1 MSQRTHTPRMT
12 SLCSTQT
19 LRRGLLLLGSLALA
33 SGSAFA
39 QMSSSAAEP
48 VSHSSA
54 HGLEVTVS
62 RLDTPGELVRVAVN
76 KAILLNFNLPVD
88 RARLINDDIATVNY
102 VSPFQLVLTGR
113 SFGTTQ
119 LICEFN
125 GNGQKVFDVAVDL
138 ELDRLAASIRSA
150 VPQAKVNVNSLLD
163 AVVLTGTAPDT
174 ASAERIQ
181 EIAGIFSERVINHL
195 EVAGTQQV
203 LLRCTV
209 AEVNRTATRQLGFNG
224 WIAGDNVPSAFGL
237 SNIGGINPSNISAP
251 GGYLASPPQALGNT
265 VDAAVGGIIPFT
277 TGAGGIPVQPTTT
290 LSVGFPQ
297 VPMQI
302 FIQALRENGL
312 LRVLAEPNL
321 VSISGQS
328 ANFLAGGEIPIPVD
342 QGNDGISLE
351 YKEFGVKLEF
361 TPTVLNEGQIR
372 LHVRPSIS
380 ELDFANAVTLSSVLI
395 PAISSRTV
403 ETLVEVGSGQ
413 TIAIGGLLSERLR
426 GTASKVPGLGDIPV
440 LGALFS
446 SVEYQSEESE
456 LVVLV
461 TPELVSPISPQ
472 QVAPAPGSLIR
483 KPSDGEL
490 FLMGQLEGQ
499 EGDPS
504 AFRPYPQRTRGPQ
517 NPIPQG
523 GGELHQVRGPVGSA
537 GLSEGF

>member
-1 MSQRTHTPRMT
+1 MNQRLRISKLQTMCRTLMVCGGLTLSQ
-12 SLCSTQT
+12 
-19 LRRGLLLLGSLALA
+19 LAM
-33 SGSAFA
+33 A
-39 QMSSSAAEP
+39 QMGAVET
-48 VSHSSA
+48 VSHSSGQN
-54 HGLEVTVS
+54 GLEVTVS

-76 KAILLNFNLPVD
+76 KAVLLNFNMPVD
-88 RARLINDDIATVNY
+88 RARLINDEIATVNY
-102 VSPFQLVLTGR
+102 VSPFQLVLTGNG
-113 SFGTTQ
+113 FGTTQ

-150 VPQAKVNVNSLLD
+150 VPQAKVNVHSLLD

-174 ASAERIQ
+174 AAAERIQ
-181 EIAGIFSERVINHL
+181 EVASIFSERVINHL

-237 SNIGGINPSNISAP
+237 SNIGGINPSDISAP
-251 GGYLASPPQALGNT
+251 AGALVSPPQALPGT
-265 VDAAVGGIIPFT
+265 TEAAIAGLVPFT
-277 TGAGGIPVQPTTT
+277 TGANGIPVQTSTT

-302 FIQALRENGL
+302 FIRALRENGL

-321 VSISGQS
+321 VSLSGQ
-328 ANFLAGGEIPIPVD
+328 AATFLAGGRFPIPIA
-342 QGNDGISLE
+342 QGDDGIGIE
-351 YKEFGVKLEF
+351 FEEFGVRLNF

-372 LHVRPSIS
+372 LHVAPEIS
-380 ELDFANAVTLSSVLI
+380 EVDFSNAVTLAGFVVPGVSERS
-395 PAISSRTV
+395 V

-426 GTASKVPGLGDIPV
+426 GVASKVPGLGDIPV

-461 TPELVSPISPQ
+461 TPELVAPISPQ
-472 QVAPAPGSLIR
+472 QVTPVPGSELI

-517 NPIPQG
+517 SSTPRRV
-523 GGELHQVRGPVGSA
+523 GELGQVRGPVGTA
-537 GLSEGF
+537 GMNEGL

>member
-1 MSQRTHTPRMT
+1 MNQRARI
-12 SLCSTQT
+12 SNT
-19 LRRGLLLLGSLALA
+19 LRSGNTKTIGRTLLLACGALA
-33 SGSAFA
+33 VV
-39 QMSSSAAEP
+39 SSSYAQNGVVEP
-48 VSHSSA
+48 VSHSST

-76 KAILLNFNLPVD
+76 KAVLLNFNMPVD
-88 RARLINDDIATVNY
+88 NARLINDDIATVNT
-102 VSPFQLVLTGR
+102 VTPFQLVLTGN

-119 LICEFN
+119 LICSFN

-138 ELDRLAASIRSA
+138 ELDRLAASIRGA
-150 VPQAKVNVNSLLD
+150 VPQAKVTVHSLLD

-224 WIAGDNVPSAFGL
+224 WIAGDNTPSAFGL
-237 SNIGGINPSNISAP
+237 SNIGGVNPSNISAVE
-251 GGYLASPPQALGNT
+251 GSLVSPPQALPGT
-265 VDAAVGGIIPFT
+265 TEAAIAGLVPFT
-277 TGAGGIPVQPTTT
+277 MGDNPVSATTT

-321 VSISGQS
+321 VSISGQP

-342 QGNDGISLE
+342 QGSNGISLE

-372 LHVRPSIS
+372 LKVRPSIS
-380 ELDFANAVTLSSVLI
+380 ELDYANAVTLSSVLI

-403 ETLVEVGSGQ
+403 ETLVEVGSGE
-413 TIAIGGLLSERLR
+413 TIAIGGLLSEKLR

-461 TPELVSPISPQ
+461 TPELVAPISPQ
-472 QVAPAPGSLIR
+472 QVSPTPGSQIR
-483 KPSDGEL
+483 KPTDDEL
-490 FLMGQLEGQ
+490 FLRGKLEGQ
-499 EGDPS
+499 EGDLA
-504 AFRPYPQRTRGPQ
+504 AFRPYSQRARGPQ
-517 NPIPQG
+517 SPMPKRD
-523 GGELHQVRGPVGSA
+523 GELNQVRGPIGAA
-537 GLSEGF
+537 GMSEGL